1 MIDCLFVNPSN
12 QSEIYQGLS
21 TKYSAIEPPTWILL
35 LAQSLRSQGYVVQ
48 ILDTNAEN
56 LSDEESLERINS
68 LKPRLICFVVYG
80 QNVNSGCVGM
90 SGATRLSKFLR
101 DRFLNIPIGFIGSYV
116 QALPKKTLLEEPS
129 IDFVFNGEGVYSLWN
144 LLKKWRIDINDL
156 GDVKGLVW
164 RKNGEIV
171 FNEPERIVSSAN
183 MDRDLPGY
191 AFDLLPF
198 KEKPLDLY
206 RSPMWHAGYVEEN
219 RSPYAAIQ
227 TSIGCPFACHFCMI
241 NTINKSDNAEVAVAG
256 NYSGSRHWSPEFI
269 ITVFDQLVELGV
281 KTIKITDELFFYDKR
296 RYQPLLE
303 KIVER
308 GYGDKLNLWIY
319 SRIDVLAKDEV
330 LDLARRAGVKFIALG
345 IEASRREVRL
355 EISKGKFQDVDIR
368 KVVKRV
374 EDAGIEVIANYI
386 FGLPKETKESM
397 QETFD
402 LAVELNTMA
411 FNAYAATL
419 LAGTHLYSE
428 ALKNGEKV
436 PEKYSEFSFHSYDAI
451 CGHTDS
457 LTAAEIL
464 EFRDK
469 AYNLY
474 HSNPK
479 FLAKVEAKYGKKAAE
494 DTLAM
499 SKLTLKRKI
508 IEEAKRNGDNKE

>member
-12 QSEIYQGLS
+12 QAEIYQNLS
-21 TKYSAIEPPTWILL
+21 EKYSAIEPPTWILL
-35 LAQSLRSQGYVVQ
+35 LAQSIRSQGYSAA
-48 ILDTNAEN
+48 ILDTNAEK
-56 LSDEESLERINS
+56 LSDKESLKRIEELNP
-68 LKPRLICFVVYG
+68 KLICFVVYG

-90 SGATRLSKFLR
+90 SGAVRLSNFLKENL
-101 DRFLNIPIGFIGSYV
+101 LNIPIGYIGSYV
-116 QALPKKTLLEEPS
+116 QSLPKKTLLDEPS

-144 LLKKWRIDINDL
+144 LLKLNHIDINNLD
-156 GDVKGLVW
+156 GIKGLVW
-164 RKNGEIV
+164 RKNGEVI
-171 FNEPERIVSSAN
+171 FNEPEKIVASQN
-183 MDRDLPGY
+183 MDTDMPGY

-206 RSPMWHAGYVEEN
+206 RSPMWHAGYIEEN
-219 RSPYAAIQ
+219 RSPYVAIQ
-227 TSIGCPFACHFCMI
+227 TSIGCPFACHFCCI
-241 NTINKSDNAEVAVAG
+241 NTINKSDNAEIAVAG
-256 NYSGSRHWSPEFI
+256 NYSSSRHWSPEFI
-269 ITVFDQLVELGV
+269 VTIFDQLVELGV

-308 GYGDKLNLWIY
+308 GHGDKLNLWIY

-386 FGLPKETKESM
+386 FGLPKETRESM

-411 FNAYAATL
+411 FNVYASTL
-419 LAGTHLYSE
+419 LAGTYLYSE

-436 PEKYSEFSFHSYDAI
+436 PEKYSEFSFHSYDAV
-451 CGHTDS
+451 CGYTES
-457 LTAAEIL
+457 LSAAEIL
-464 EFRDK
+464 KFRDES
-469 AYNLY
+469 YNKY

-479 FLAKVEAKYGKKAAE
+479 FLEKVAAKYGQKAAD
-494 DTLAM
+494 DTLEM
-499 SKLTLKRKI
+499 SKIFLRRKI
-508 IEEAKRNGDNKE
+508 VEEAGLYDN